1 MPSASLAGCAS
12 LAGLPV
18 GVSPQLDKVQS
29 FKFEIPLKSV
39 KNLEPGTWNF
49 ELDAMRQSIRNPK

>member
-1 MPSASLAGCAS
+1 MPSACLAGCAS
-12 LAGLPV
+12 FAGLI
-18 GVSPQLDKVQS
+18 SFQLDKVQS

-49 ELDAMRQSIRNPK
+49 ELDALR